1 MTINY
6 QHLRILGAPLSDRP
20 KLPRPV
26 WEVDDYFEGRQALF
40 LMAAG
45 VLWRQRRTN
54 IEHRGLLQLQ
64 SIKLWLNNSHRG
76 WNLVMLSF
84 HSPSFPP
91 LYLGCWEQPCSEAES
106 QIAKQAI
113 IKKALVWEDEW
124 PTLSYNSFFM
134 FYHVL
139 SIWILCECW
148 HAAMTLSR
156 TALKLHQGTD
166 GGMVLSLHGSRSA
179 RRRRRWCIVII
190 VVHANQR
197 GLGIPES
204 YTLNYSSNN
213 APKLGL
219 SQNSVLLKPSDLPFE
234 WVFR

>member
-106 QIAKQAI
+106 QIAKQPSKTVVPSFA
-113 IKKALVWEDEW
+113 A
-124 PTLSYNSFFM
+124 PTVFWTLATRNWSW
-134 FYHVL
+134 L
-139 SIWILCECW
+139 RR
-148 HAAMTLSR
+148 LSR
-156 TALKLHQGTD
+156 KHWFEKT
-166 GGMVLSLHGSRSA
+166 
-179 RRRRRWCIVII
+179 
-190 VVHANQR
+190 N
-197 GLGIPES
+197 GLRFHMGVSE
-204 YTLNYSSNN
+204 
-213 APKLGL
+213 
-219 SQNSVLLKPSDLPFE
+219 NSVPLNPMVNDHYPY
-234 WVFR
+234 